1 MKRLLELL
9 AANYPD
15 VPMPYI
21 LDRFQFNLPY
31 DVCAKAVWLR
41 FPLPLRS
48 SDICVT
54 YASTLPGMAETFC
67 VCAPWEHFWTFDS
80 EDRAVEAMKAWI
92 YSPRLLSEI
101 QPDKW
106 TRAQ

>member
-48 SDICVT
+48 SDICVA
-54 YASTLPGMAETFC
+54 YARTLPGMAETFC
-67 VCAPWEHFWTFDS
+67 VCAPWARFWTFDS
-80 EDRAVEAMKAWI
+80 EVRAVEVMKAWI
-92 YSPRLLSEI
+92 YSPELLSEI
-101 QPDKW
+101 QSDEW
-106 TRAQ
+106 TRVQ